1 MEDLI
6 RRLREGVRRLFEE
19 DDAGDE
25 SGEVRQEIIKMRR
38 EFLAQIREEVSE
50 LDTVLSIMEAAG
62 RYQERKHRMLRRLS
76 RVLPGDVE
84 LLESSIQQSSFS
96 GHIHPCR
103 GCCPDC
109 IQYLNYSAAHW
120 QTFPDV
126 DFRYAVKKY

>member
-50 LDTVLSIMEAAG
+50 LDTVLSIMEASG
-62 RYQERKHRMLRRLS
+62 RYQERKHRMLMRIS

-84 LLESSIQQSSFS
+84 LLESSIQQSPFS
-96 GHIHPCR
+96 QHRHPCCS
-103 GCCPDC
+103 CCLRCTQDLTYPED
-109 IQYLNYSAAHW
+109 HW
-120 QTFPDV
+120 QSFPSCFSDSC
-126 DFRYAVKKY
+126 